1 MTARE
6 TLGSYADAA
15 AALAAASN
23 AIQEGRRGV
32 RVLRFS
38 TRDLS
43 LPRPQ
48 EIDPAEIEYL
58 VTADLEVSDGD

>member
-1 MTARE
+1 MTGKE

-23 AIQEGRRGV
+23 AIQDGRRDV
-32 RVLRFS
+32 LVLRFS

>member
-1 MTARE
+1 MTATE

-15 AALAAASN
+15 TALAAASG
-23 AIQEGRRGV
+23 AVQEGRRGV

-48 EIDPAEIEYL
+48 EINPAEIEYL